1 MRISPKGVQRF
12 HDLMPFRIREVLLV
26 ASPFDAFI
34 LEEDGLLTEQVFLE
48 FRDLSLPASPRFT
61 HVATGEEAIRSLKE
75 QRYDLILTMARLADT
90 DVNDFGRR
98 VKRLRPGRPVV
109 VLALD
114 IEEILRPGFEFDPKA
129 IDGAFMW
136 TGDAEILLAIIKYVE
151 DRDNIDHDIEKGN
164 VRAIIMIEDSPRYY
178 SLFLGMLYR
187 ELMKHA
193 RSLYT
198 EGANELQ
205 RRMYMSSRPKILHA
219 TSYEEGVRLFE
230 RYRRNVLAIIS
241 DVGIL
246 RQGIHSSQAGLDLL
260 ELVHESDP
268 ELPLLLQSAEPDVE
282 EKAERLGAIFVDKSS
297 PHLLEEIGTFLSTN
311 LGFGEFVFRDRQG
324 EEVARAH
331 DMRDMIRK
339 LAKVPA
345 ESLEYHASHNHF
357 SIWLM
362 ARGEFEMAEQLR
374 PMTIHDFGDV
384 ERFRERMIALLNAA
398 QLDTHRG
405 TISDFSRQRFEHHLM
420 MRLGQGALGGK
431 ARGIAFMYR
440 RLSDLGDEGFHD
452 LPVRFPKTIVLTS
465 ELFDD
470 FVAQNDLR
478 HFAVACDDDREIER
492 RFLAERLPEQ
502 LVSDLLFV
510 VENLDGPLAVRSS
523 SLLEDSLHQPF
534 AGVYATL
541 MIPNGSPDPRQRL
554 AELCAAVKLVYA
566 STFSRNA
573 RSYLESTG
581 KRVEEEKMAVIVQSL
596 VGRRHGRRFYPT
608 FAGVAESYNFYPLGP
623 QKPEDGVVHVALGL
637 GRFVVAGGAV
647 LRFNPHLPGVMPPFP
662 SVKALL
668 HNTQRRFYALDLE
681 HACADLAVDL
691 ADAVRGFDLRDAED
705 DGSLV
710 AVGSVFSA
718 DDGRVR
724 DDLSLKGPRVIT
736 FNNILRHKAIPL
748 ADTLCRLLKVAED
761 GLGGP
766 VELEFA
772 CDMGDWGQRLRRG
785 QKLHL
790 PTFYLLQIR
799 PFAAF
804 TRHTENVRLNFAR
817 ADSICVS
824 SRSLGHGVKK
834 LTDVVYVRRD
844 RWRAEHNKAIAAELS
859 KVNAELGSEARTYM
873 LIGPGRWGTADE
885 WLGIPVQWAHISNVQ
900 VVVEASPTGYD
911 VEPSQ
916 GTHFFQNITSRHL
929 GYITLPPGADKNGSS
944 DDDFLDWEWL
954 DAQPAH
960 RETEHLRHVRLEEP
974 LTVVLNGRNG
984 RGVVAKPA
992 AKSEG
997 SGVITRPSAEVMAG
1011 TEV

>member
-1 MRISPKGVQRF
+1 
-12 HDLMPFRIREVLLV
+12 MPFRIREVLLV

-61 HVATGEEAIRSLKE
+61 HVSTGEEAIQKIKE
-75 QRYDLILTMARLADT
+75 RRYDLILTMARLADT

-114 IEEILRPGFEFDPKA
+114 SEELHAPGFEIDPQA
-129 IDGAFMW
+129 IDGAFVW
-136 TGDAEILLAIIKYVE
+136 SGDAEILLAIIKYVE
-151 DRDNIDHDIEKGN
+151 DRDNIEHDIAKGN

-241 DVGIL
+241 DVAIL
-246 RQGIHSSQAGLDLL
+246 RRGLHNPHAGLDLL
-260 ELVHESDP
+260 ELVHEADP

-282 EKAERLGAIFVDKSS
+282 DKAQRLGATFVDKSS
-297 PHLLEEIGTFLSTN
+297 PHLLEEIGNFLSLN
-311 LGFGEFVFRDRQG
+311 LGFGDFVFRDRQG
-324 EEVARAH
+324 EEVERAR
-331 DMRDMIRK
+331 DMRAMIRK

-362 ARGEFEMAEQLR
+362 ARGEFELAEQLR

-384 ERFRERMIALLNAA
+384 ERFRHRMIALLNDA
-398 QLDTHRG
+398 QRYTQRG
-405 TISDFSRQRFEHHLM
+405 TITDFNRQRFEHDLM
-420 MRLGQGALGGK
+420 TRLGEGALGGK
-431 ARGIAFMYR
+431 ARGLAFMYR
-440 RLSDLGDEGFHD
+440 RLSDLGDEHFHD
-452 LPVRFPKTIVLTS
+452 LPVRFPKTIVVTS
-465 ELFDD
+465 EHFDA
-470 FVAQNDLR
+470 FVAQEELR
-478 HFAVACDDDREIER
+478 HFAVACEDDREIER
-492 RFLAERLPEQ
+492 RFLATPLPEK
-502 LVSDLLFV
+502 LANDLLFL

-541 MIPNGSPDPRQRL
+541 MIPNSSLDPRQRL

-566 STFSRNA
+566 STFSQNA
-573 RSYLESTG
+573 KSYLQSTG
-581 KRVEEEKMAVIVQSL
+581 KRVEEEKMSVIVQGL
-596 VGRRHGRRFYPT
+596 VGRRYGRRFYPT

-637 GRFVVAGGAV
+637 GRFVVTGGAS
-647 LRFNPHLPGVMPPFP
+647 LRFNPRLPGVLPPFP
-662 SVKALL
+662 NVKSLL
-668 HNTQRRFYALDLE
+668 HNTQQNFYALDME
-681 HACADLAVDL
+681 HPCADLATDL
-691 ADAVRGFDLRDAED
+691 TKCVREFALRDAED
-705 DGSLV
+705 DGTLV

-724 DDLSLKGPRVIT
+724 DDLSLTGPRVIT

-748 ADTLCRLLKVAED
+748 AETLCKLLKIAEE
-761 GLGGP
+761 GLGGA

-772 CDMGDWGQRLRRG
+772 CDMGDWGRRLRRG

-790 PTFYLLQIR
+790 PTFYLLQLR

-804 TRHTENVRLNFAR
+804 TSHAESVQLNFAR
-817 ADSICVS
+817 ADSLCVS
-824 SRSLGHGVKK
+824 SRSLGHGVKN
-834 LTDVVYVRRD
+834 LHDVVYVRRD
-844 RWRAEHNKAIAAELS
+844 RWQAEHNKAIAAEVARL
-859 KVNAELGSEARTYM
+859 NAELGRAGRPYM

-885 WLGIPVQWAHISNVQ
+885 WLGIPVQWAHIANVQ
-900 VVVEASPTGYD
+900 VLVEASPAGYD

-916 GTHFFQNITSRHL
+916 GTHFFQNITSRRL
-929 GYITLPPGADKNGSS
+929 GYITLAPGADSNGSE
-944 DDDFLDWEWL
+944 DFVDWAWL

-960 RETEHLRHVRLEEP
+960 CETEHLRHLRLEEP
-974 LTVVLNGRNG
+974 LTVVLNGRKG
-984 RGVVAKPA
+984 RGVVAKPGA
-992 AKSEG
+992 RGEG
-997 SGVITRPSAEVMAG
+997 SGVTTRPTEIAAEV
-1011 TEV
+1011 

>member
-1 MRISPKGVQRF
+1 MRISPRGVQRF

-48 FRDLSLPASPRFT
+48 YRDLSLPASPRFT
-61 HVATGEEAIRSLKE
+61 HVATGEEAIRKLKE
-75 QRYDLILTMARLADT
+75 QRYDLILAMARLADT

-114 IEEILRPGFEFDPKA
+114 SEEIHRPGFAIDPQA
-129 IDGAFMW
+129 IDGAFVW
-136 TGDAEILLAIIKYVE
+136 AGDAEILLAIIKYVE
-151 DRDNIDHDIEKGN
+151 DRDNIDHDIAKGN

-198 EGANELQ
+198 EGTNELQ

-219 TSYEEGVRLFE
+219 ASYEEGVRLFE

-246 RQGIHSSQAGLDLL
+246 RQGLHNSEAGLDLL
-260 ELVHESDP
+260 ELVHEADP

-282 EKAERLGAIFVDKSS
+282 GKAKRLGATFVDKSS
-297 PHLLEEIGTFLSTN
+297 PHLLEEIGNFLSTN
-311 LGFGEFVFRDRQG
+311 LGFGDFVFRDRQG
-324 EEVARAH
+324 DEVERAS
-331 DMRDMIRK
+331 DMRGMIRK

-398 QLDTHRG
+398 QRDTHRG

-420 MRLGQGALGGK
+420 MRLGEGALGGK

-440 RLSDLGDEGFHD
+440 RLSDFGDETFHD
-452 LPVRFPKTIVLTS
+452 LPVRFPKTIVLAS
-465 ELFDD
+465 DLFDA
-470 FVAQNDLR
+470 FVAQGDLR
-478 HFAVACDDDREIER
+478 HFAVAEGDDREIER
-492 RFLAERLPEQ
+492 RFLREQLPEQ
-502 LVSDLLFV
+502 LAGDLLVV
-510 VENLDGPLAVRSS
+510 VESLEGPLAVRSS

-566 STFSRNA
+566 STFSQNA
-573 RSYLESTG
+573 KSYLKATG

-596 VGRRHGRRFYPT
+596 VGRRYGRRFYPA

-637 GRFVVAGGAV
+637 GRFVVAGGAA
-647 LRFNPHLPGVMPPFP
+647 LRFNPHLPGVLPPFP
-662 SVKALL
+662 NARAMLN
-668 HNTQRRFYALDLE
+668 NTQRKFYALDME
-681 HACADLAVDL
+681 HASTDLARDL
-691 ADAVRGFDLRDAED
+691 AAAVREFELQDAED
-705 DGSLV
+705 DGTL
-710 AVGSVFSA
+710 APVGSVFSA

-724 DDLSLKGPRVIT
+724 DDLSLKGPRVVT
-736 FNNILRHKAIPL
+736 FNNILRHRAIPL
-748 ADTLCRLLKVAED
+748 ADTLCRLLQIAED

-766 VELEFA
+766 VEIEFA
-772 CDMGDWGQRLRRG
+772 CDMGDWGRRVRRG
-785 QKLHL
+785 EKLYL

-804 TRHTENVRLNFAR
+804 TRHAESVQLNFAR
-817 ADSICVS
+817 GESLCVS

-834 LTDVVYVRRD
+834 LADVVYVRRD
-844 RWRAEHNKAIAAELS
+844 RWQAERNKAIAAELAE
-859 KVNAELGSEARTYM
+859 VNAGLGREGRPYM
-873 LIGPGRWGTADE
+873 LIGPGRWGTADD
-885 WLGIPVQWAHISNVQ
+885 WLGIPVQWAQISNVK
-900 VVVEASPTGYD
+900 VLVEASPADYD

-916 GTHFFQNITSRHL
+916 GTHFFQNLTSRRL
-929 GYITLPPGADKNGSS
+929 GYITLPPGADKNGGG
-944 DDDFLDWEWL
+944 DFLDWDWL
-954 DAQPAH
+954 DAQGAH
-960 RETEHLRHVRLEEP
+960 RETEHLRHLRLEEP
-974 LTVVLNGRNG
+974 LVVVLNGRDG
-984 RGVVAKPA
+984 RAVVAKPG
-992 AKSEG
+992 AKGEG
-997 SGVITRPSAEVMAG
+997 SGVITRPSAEALA
-1011 TEV
+1011 EA